1 MIWDIGNGVAYEYV
15 VLEMVEA
22 PLFCELFNAK
32 AELTKAREEKQ
43 LEDDSFEVSV
53 HFTYKDIETPFLDI
67 VCPKGEDSD
76 EELEPILISAEE
88 FKEAKTK
95 FSAGMLTIINES
107 ETKMEIGY
115 VDNEWIILSAFIEK
129 RVFNALISLLKDYG
143 VIDAGT
149 ASELALS

>member
-15 VLEMVEA
+15 VLELVET
-22 PLFCELFNAK
+22 PLVCELFNAK
-32 AELTKAREEKQ
+32 AELAKAREEKQ
-43 LEDDSFEVSV
+43 LKDTFEVSV
-53 HFTYKDIETPFLDI
+53 HFTDKDIKTPFLDI
-67 VCPKGEDSD
+67 VCPKGENSD

>member
-1 MIWDIGNGVAYEYV
+1 
-15 VLEMVEA
+15 MVKT
-22 PLFCELFNAK
+22 PLVCELFNAK

-43 LEDDSFEVSV
+43 LKDTFEVSV

-67 VCPKGEDSD
+67 VCPKEENSD

-95 FSAGMLTIINES
+95 FSTGMLTIINES

-129 RVFNALISLLKDYG
+129 RVFNALVSLLKDYG
-143 VIDAGT
+143 AIAAGT
-149 ASELALS
+149 ASQLALS